1 MGNFHP
7 CKLIINVKDDQS
19 LSPLKPAK
27 QCSEHSSNRRLP
39 SRPFPESKLGSFFE
53 SQLLR
58 QDEVFQKFLN
68 DFALEVKVIMLPY
81 KEAWRFHIKKPG
93 DSRTFCN
100 VQLKKYGD
108 SRTFCKSKS
117 PLLSGSGGKANPG
130 YDVSK
135 PSSNC

>member
-1 MGNFHP
+1 MIKAYLPLNQPSSVLSILVTGDFLP
-7 CKLIINVKDDQS
+7 G
-19 LSPLKPAK
+19 LSPNASWGL
-27 QCSEHSSNRRLP
+27 S
-39 SRPFPESKLGSFFE
+39 
-53 SQLLR
+53 
-58 QDEVFQKFLN
+58 LN
-68 DFALEVKVIMLPY
+68 HNFCDKTKYFRK
-81 KEAWRFHIKKPG
+81 AWRFHIKKPG